1 MCLKPGSSIESMHRD
16 AEPGLDP
23 GTDKER
29 RVQSPDELRREIEA
43 LRDRISK
50 LSAASLRISSSLDL
64 NTVLREV
71 VESARELTG
80 ARYGAITI
88 LDDSRSL
95 RGRNDRS
102 EKVGNRGRIFS
113 IWRCIVV
120 LFAEK
125 SRKSGPILPLSQ

>member
-1 MCLKPGSSIESMHRD
+1 M
-16 AEPGLDP
+16 
-23 GTDKER
+23 
-29 RVQSPDELRREIEA
+29 EA

-102 EKVGNRGRIFS
+102 EKVGNRGQIFS
-113 IWRCIVV
+113 ILRCIVV

-125 SRKSGPILPLSQ
+125 SRKYGPILPLSQ